1 MTNPM
6 AASPTSRP
14 VKRTSRARVRKTW
27 VLGSRGGAAVV
38 VVLEVVARVVV
49 VANVVVCREV
59 LCTDQLYKG
68 DPICFQLP

>member
-1 MTNPM
+1 M
-6 AASPTSRP
+6 
-14 VKRTSRARVRKTW
+14 RKTW

-59 LCTDQLYKG
+59 LCTDQLDKESQFVFSYLGSRLPPCG
-68 DPICFQLP
+68 DSGRQARGQPDMV

>member
-1 MTNPM
+1 M
-6 AASPTSRP
+6 
-14 VKRTSRARVRKTW
+14 RKTW